1 MWSSRKNYFNLT
13 KPKDKFYIFNT
24 TINHFH
30 SPKENPINL
39 NSRKKMSCMSK
50 PPKLSEQRNNSGQ
63 FSSPAVT
70 LHKNFTSSFL
80 STSPQLPRSS
90 LNKAT
95 NSDRKSFCGKNEK
108 QNVRAKTE
116 QYDYTIKKK
125 LDQQEIKNNIIVA
138 ARFRPFST
146 VELVN
151 PLCRN

>member
-30 SPKENPINL
+30 SPRENNANL

-50 PPKLSEQRNNSGQ
+50 PPKLSEQRNNSSQ
-63 FSSPAVT
+63 FSSSAVT

-80 STSPQLPRSS
+80 SSSPQLPRSS

-95 NSDRKSFCGKNEK
+95 TTDRKSFCGKSEK
-108 QNVRAKTE
+108 MSSRAKTE
-116 QYDYTIKKK
+116 QFEYNIKKK
-125 LDQQEIKNNIIVA
+125 PDQQDIKNNIIVA
-138 ARFRPFST
+138 ARFRPYSN
-146 VELVN
+146 VEIVN
-151 PLCRN
+151 T